1 MSFTLATLK
10 TAIQDYLECTETTFV
25 TNLPTFIKESES
37 RIFKLVELPKQRK
50 NVQGTLTTNN
60 RFLATPTDFYAPF
73 SVAIIS
79 SNTYTYLDY
88 KHPSFIKE
96 FAPSTATR
104 GQPRYY
110 SLFDDTAFEV
120 GPVPDADYTVEVH
133 YLHKPTSLTAGA
145 ESGTTFLSTDYPDAL
160 LYGSLAE
167 AAVFLKETP
176 DVIATFENRFKE
188 AIARIKT
195 IAEGRE
201 TRDEF
206 RYDML
211 RIGMR

>member
-37 RIFKLVELPKQRK
+37 RIFKLVELPRQRK

-88 KHPSFIKE
+88 THPSFIKE

-201 TRDEF
+201 TRDEY

>member
-176 DVIATFENRFKE
+176 DVIVTFENRFKE

-201 TRDEF
+201 TRDEY